1 MIKVIWSD
9 DDFNDESRTLS
20 AIELAYTHG
29 INLIPKQTWDD
40 ATIELLAA
48 GNTVDAII
56 LDGKGQ
62 RKIDSKNED
71 ASHLTSAMGWI
82 SEQKG
87 KGETYPV
94 IIFTGYYENIFEM
107 YGDNKDVHEI
117 IRKPDI
123 DKVYNS
129 IKNIVQDAPN
139 LKIKQKYQEAWNIFD
154 NEILDSSIENTLLRL
169 IRKENIG
176 IFEKNDFTAIREIL
190 ENLLKK
196 FITLNLLPNELINP
210 EGTITLA
217 WALRILNGAQ
227 TNIKNRDNILLRSIP
242 ENSNPIIPNKHHV
255 GYCFHFVKETTSAF
269 SHDYS
274 HEYGKTTSTACLNA
288 LLEIL
293 NWSNKL
299 IIERNL
305 F

>member
-169 IRKENIG
+169 IRKENGG

-196 FITLNLLPNELINP
+196 FKNIGLLPISVIKSN
-210 EGTITLA
+210 GTINLE
-217 WALRILNGAQ
+217 WSLRILKGLE
-227 TNIKNRDNILLRSIP
+227 TNIVSTTIP
-242 ENSNPIIPNKHHV
+242 INTNPTIPFKHHV
-255 GYCFHFVKETTSAF
+255 GYCFDFVKETSSAL
-269 SHDYS
+269 S
-274 HEYGKTTSTACLNA
+274 HEYPAGYGRTTSTACLSA

-299 IIERNL
+299 IIQRNL
-305 F
+305 L